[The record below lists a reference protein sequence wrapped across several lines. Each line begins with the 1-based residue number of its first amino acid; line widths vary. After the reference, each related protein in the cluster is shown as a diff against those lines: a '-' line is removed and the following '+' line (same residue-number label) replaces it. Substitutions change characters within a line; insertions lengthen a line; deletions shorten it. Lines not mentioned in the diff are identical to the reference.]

1 MKTRLLLL
9 TPLVALGA
17 ILVLAQQRPAAGA
30 KLDLSEAAKE
40 IQFPR
45 KGWTDQTP
53 AEGAKSGQKQPFQF
67 ETPGAANSSAYASEL
82 ASIRAALGVQSE
94 YMKGLRAHLNT
105 LEQQVVQLQEH
116 VARLEQK
123 VAAITTPATPNNN

>member
-1 MKTRLLLL
+1 MKTRFLLL

-30 KLDLSEAAKE
+30 KLDLTEAAKDLKL
-40 IQFPR
+40 PR
-45 KGWTDQTP
+45 KGWVDQIP
-53 AEGAKSGQKQPFQF
+53 GEGAKSGQNPPFQF
-67 ETPGAANSSAYASEL
+67 ETPGTGSSNTLASEL
-82 ASIRAALGVQSE
+82 ASIRAALGVQKE
-94 YMKGLRAHLNT
+94 YMKGLRAQLIT

-123 VAAITTPATPNNN
+123 VATTTAPATPNTH